1 MKLSTPFGEIAVLID
16 DVEIEYSF
24 KELKPFSS
32 CPDVNGRYIIE
43 IDFEP
48 DGEEHSIS
56 CMFSDYVKDIEVDFE
71 SGENLECC
79 SFFIHD
85 VKMSIGVVGDDWYSP
100 YTGKR
105 ESKFDFDVDYLE
117 NGMAYHILPFTK
129 TAKYLFGLS
138 WIQPCNEQNDV
149 QTWFGAD
156 PSYYKA
162 GYM

>member
-1 MKLSTPFGEIAVLID
+1 
-16 DVEIEYSF
+16 
-24 KELKPFSS
+24 
-32 CPDVNGRYIIE
+32 
-43 IDFEP
+43 
-48 DGEEHSIS
+48 
-56 CMFSDYVKDIEVDFE
+56 
-71 SGENLECC
+71 
-79 SFFIHD
+79 
-85 VKMSIGVVGDDWYSP
+85 MSIGLAGDNWYSP

-117 NGMAYHILPFTK
+117 NGMAYQILPFTK